1 MRCHRPPLWLLILA
15 SLGTAVLLA
24 ACSSSSS
31 SPGGSS
37 SSASASP
44 DTGGESNNTAEQ
56 PGVHFESSRFHY
68 TVDAPGPVVEAADG
82 SIRADRGVESL
93 QISVNSASSVAD
105 PRRFSQDDV
114 AQLQATTSQFR
125 LVDALVAITINNR
138 AAMKVVFAAPGTNA
152 VTGRVEDRVTA
163 RYYIPRD
170 SSTLAV
176 LTYSVAANQYDPQ
189 GADDQATTFVWL

>member
-1 MRCHRPPLWLLILA
+1 
-15 SLGTAVLLA
+15 V
-24 ACSSSSS
+24 
-31 SPGGSS
+31 
-37 SSASASP
+37 SP

-56 PGVHFESSRFHY
+56 PGVHYQSSRFHY
-68 TVDAPGPVVEAADG
+68 AVDAPGQVVEAADG

-93 QISVNSASSVAD
+93 EIRVNAGASAAD

-114 AQLQATTSQFR
+114 TQVQAATSQFR
-125 LVDALVAITINNR
+125 LIDALVAVTINNR
-138 AAMKVVFAAPGTNA
+138 TVMKVVFAAPGTNA

-176 LTYSVAANQYDPQ
+176 LTYSVVANQYDPQ